1 MSDEKASIRV
11 ERLLVERIISGEYPP
26 GTELP
31 GERDLSKDM
40 GLARPALREALQRLA
55 RDGWLDIQQG
65 KPTRVRDFMQDGNLN
80 ILSGLLDADVT
91 LLPGFVTN
99 LLEMWGLLAPAYTL
113 RALENAPEAVRELL
127 REFERLEDR
136 SRPTVRAQWKLHR
149 ALIELAENPIYGMVL
164 NSFMAFYGRLATI
177 FFADPDM
184 RNLARKLWGTLD
196 GCAVE
201 GDAEAGAEAMRV
213 FMNTT
218 RRRWEQLDIPALLE
232 GPARLAEPDLL
243 AAEGESEEVEDDE
256 NDIETDGE

>member
-80 ILSGLLDADVT
+80 ILSGLLEADVT

-113 RALENAPEAVRELL
+113 RALENAPDAVRAVLA
-127 REFERLEDR
+127 EFDGLEDR
-136 SRPTVRAQWKLHR
+136 SRPTVRAQWRLHR
-149 ALIELAENPIYGMVL
+149 TLIDLAENPIYGMVL

-184 RNLARKLWGTLD
+184 RDLARGLWGTLD
-196 GCAVE
+196 GCAAE
-201 GDAEAGAEAMRV
+201 GDAQGGAEAMRV
-213 FMNTT
+213 FMTTT
-218 RRRWEQLDIPALLE
+218 RNRWAQLDIPALLE
-232 GPARLAEPDLL
+232 GPALLAGPDLM
-243 AAEGESEEVEDDE
+243 AEDGESEEGGDEDD
-256 NDIETDGE
+256 DIKAKDE